1 MSIIWSTSAATNAD
15 SGRYTCLHT
24 GYPDPVFV
32 SVNIT
37 VIQPGK
43 IFKEFYDNKEQQ
55 QTDLKKTTTTKII
68 NDKLGFTVL
77 RTIAYNLL

>member
-1 MSIIWSTSAATNAD
+1 MFYNIVDVSYTAVSIIWSTSAATETD

-37 VIQPGK
+37 VIQSG
-43 IFKEFYDNKEQQ
+43 
-55 QTDLKKTTTTKII
+55 
-68 NDKLGFTVL
+68 
-77 RTIAYNLL
+77 

>member
-1 MSIIWSTSAATNAD
+1 M
-15 SGRYTCLHT
+15 
-24 GYPDPVFV
+24 FV

-77 RTIAYNLL
+77 RTIAYNIL